1 MCFAIFRS
9 ISHITHSLKTVT
21 QQLCV
26 GARSLS
32 AFRHDSD
39 TQNKSTRTHGLAAW
53 HTRSLSLLVD
63 VRALPHVLTRVLGLR
78 RGHSLALGDSSD
90 VSRRHSKAAELQ
102 AFSCA
107 GIPLIRLWYVDACA
121 GKQRCQT
128 LEFFPCALLN

>member
-1 MCFAIFRS
+1 MFGNIALNFAYNSFSQHWHSIAVRRRS
-9 ISHITHSLKTVT
+9 LIECLPARQRHLEQEHKNT
-21 QQLCV
+21 Q
-26 GARSLS
+26 ARSL
-32 AFRHDSD
+32 AHAL
-39 TQNKSTRTHGLAAW
+39 T
-53 HTRSLSLLVD
+53 LSLLVD
-63 VRALPHVLTRVLGLR
+63 ARALPHVLTRAIGLR

-90 VSRRHSKAAELQ
+90 VSRRHTKAAELQ